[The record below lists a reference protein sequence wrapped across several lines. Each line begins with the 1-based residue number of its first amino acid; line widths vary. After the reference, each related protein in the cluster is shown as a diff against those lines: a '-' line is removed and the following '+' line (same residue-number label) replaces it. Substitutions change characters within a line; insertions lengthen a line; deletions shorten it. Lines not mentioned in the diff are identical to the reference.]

1 MTFVHNIFIC
11 PRGHSRQS
19 LPGYKPILSYNTW
32 CSRVSNYHY
41 LGYFSRR
48 QKKKKKKS
56 FFFFFFYY
64 QENRVWQSCNGD
76 NLHEMQILFSWKNE
90 KNVSKCRQLKILPR
104 VLGVMVAHWSV
115 HGKTY
120 NKTCTKGR
128 ISPHTLSLHISS
140 LIWAFANRMYLLQS
154 LGLTKRLVRRAK
166 TRVNLPTAHSD
177 KSIHWSYLPPIAGL
191 SKAG

>member
-32 CSRVSNYHY
+32 CSQVSNYHY

-48 QKKKKKKS
+48 QKKKKKKKKI
-56 FFFFFFYY
+56 FFFFFYY

-104 VLGVMVAHWSV
+104 MLGVMVAHWSV
-115 HGKTY
+115 
-120 NKTCTKGR
+120 R

-166 TRVNLPTAHSD
+166 PRVNLPTVHSD
-177 KSIHWSYLPPIAGL
+177 KSIHWLYLPPIAGL